1 MDEERKC
8 DICYHYRNGEC
19 TTWDCDFVLNAEVQK
34 CRFAD
39 LCKKHYHN
47 EKADECNHKQS
58 WECPIADKIMDIL
71 MDVPFNED
79 YDGPVEEEEP

>member
-39 LCKKHYHN
+39 ICKEQYHY
-47 EKADECNHKQS
+47 EKADKCSHKQS
-58 WECPIADKIMDIL
+58 WECPIADKILDIL